1 MKLLIVLVSDHFQTI
16 LLFKA
21 RQTNGCLNSYKVF
34 SVALKWGRNPLF
46 SFTTSR
52 LREIIFG
59 SGLHSGGPTDWINAR
74 MTQQTGSTT
83 GPWEAGSCMWSCSV
97 LGWKLPGTSNH
108 QHRQVSATE
117 TEAPRPGRPRARL
130 TRREPP

>member
-52 LREIIFG
+52 LREFIFV
-59 SGLHSGGPTDWINAR
+59 SGFHSGGQTDWINER
-74 MTQQTGSTT
+74 MSQQCGIKT
-83 GPWEAGSCMWSCSV
+83 GP
-97 LGWKLPGTSNH
+97 
-108 QHRQVSATE
+108 
-117 TEAPRPGRPRARL
+117 
-130 TRREPP
+130 